1 MSNRYKV
8 TLIFSNLASAQQFAE
23 NEQKRIELGYSSAK
37 CLKFSTPTNA
47 KFAVA
52 SNQKQTKDFVA
63 PIAVQ

>member
-47 KFAVA
+47 KSVA
-52 SNQKQTKDFVA
+52 KKPQKETSISAAGSVCS
-63 PIAVQ
+63 